1 MTRGGDVVY
10 TDYHDMP
17 INLVSNT
24 VTQPPITLQGLKP
37 LFLFS
42 TWFDDTLV
50 IMNNDDSD
58 DMLTKVILVLQKNK
72 AFNGMN
78 NVCHANQQ
86 LIWISTKKPI
96 EIKIRMYIF
105 VWLIPR
111 GL

>member
-1 MTRGGDVVY
+1 MTRGRDIVY

-58 DMLTKVILVLQKNK
+58 DMQTKVTFVLQKNK
-72 AFNGMN
+72 AFNWMN
-78 NVCHANQQ
+78 NVCHSNQQ
-86 LIWISTKKPI
+86 HIWITTKKIKPI
-96 EIKIRMYIF
+96 EIKIRI
-105 VWLIPR
+105 
-111 GL
+111 